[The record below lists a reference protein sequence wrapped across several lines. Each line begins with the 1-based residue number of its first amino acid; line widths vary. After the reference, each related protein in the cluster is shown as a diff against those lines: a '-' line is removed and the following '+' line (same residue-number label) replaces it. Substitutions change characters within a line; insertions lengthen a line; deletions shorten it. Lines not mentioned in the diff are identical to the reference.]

1 MAVKSA
7 VAACAGMAVVHLASI
22 CLYAPAFSAAWAWY
36 LDVPSDAS
44 FTCEEGT
51 TRGCPG
57 MGYPGY
63 EECGNLNFTCTVKAK
78 SGYTCQN
85 PSEIYVVCANDANP
99 TATFQPKS
107 GGACINVG
115 FGDLVLDS
123 TLKWSDTPSCSAATD
138 GSVDSIST
146 TTTALATTMSQT
158 TQQASAAVTLRMSA
172 NIVILALAAHYATIN
187 REMVAW

>member
-1 MAVKSA
+1 
-7 VAACAGMAVVHLASI
+7 
-22 CLYAPAFSAAWAWY
+22 
-36 LDVPSDAS
+36 
-44 FTCEEGT
+44 
-51 TRGCPG
+51 
-57 MGYPGY
+57 MG
-63 EECGNLNFTCTVKAK
+63 
-78 SGYTCQN
+78 
-85 PSEIYVVCANDANP
+85 IYVVCANDANP
-99 TATFQPKS
+99 TATFQPES

-138 GSVDSIST
+138 GSVDSIPT

-158 TQQASAAVTLRMSA
+158 TQQASTAVTLRMSA